1 MATDVQAAV
10 RDPSGTAKG
19 IAAAAGSEDGVLF
32 NACLCCY
39 NAVDL
44 SDVVLC
50 FKGRGQY
57 LCLTAEGCVDVNTR
71 PVDKEDPSFPPPTVL
86 DKSLP
91 GDGDRVCC
99 HGAFEKKIPR
109 A

>member
-1 MATDVQAAV
+1 MAT
-10 RDPSGTAKG
+10 
-19 IAAAAGSEDGVLF
+19 EDKWLTRLQLGF
-32 NACLCCY
+32 FSSRY
-39 NAVDL
+39 L

-71 PVDKEDPSFPPPTVL
+71 PVDKEDPAFPPPTVL

-99 HGAFEKKIPR
+99 HGGFEKKIPR